1 MRTCEPLLLILGQAM
16 SRRLVVV
23 TLEHEIIAEGK
34 PLPRPMCALNLS
46 INAADDAY
54 ENFDVRHPS
63 VSADIG

>member
-34 PLPRPMCALNLS
+34 PLPMCALNLS

-54 ENFDVRHPS
+54 ENEFRR
-63 VSADIG
+63 